1 MSDWVRNENIEDSFQ
16 ELHGIRPK
24 VYKFLPYV
32 KNTNKTKVVFGSAYV
47 ITEILERGLTK
58 NVVLEYED
66 KTEQFERVYDAE
78 RRIVELGT
86 R

>member
-1 MSDWVRNENIEDSFQ
+1 MNDWIRNESIEDSFQ
-16 ELHGIRPK
+16 ELHGIRPE

>member
-1 MSDWVRNENIEDSFQ
+1 MSDWIRNESIEDSFQ

-24 VYKFLPYV
+24 VYKSLPYI
-32 KNTNKTKVVFGSAYV
+32 KNTNKTKVVFGSAYI